1 MVGQGSWRWNRPRG
15 LRSRLLGALAAVALS
30 GTAHAAEVLISQN
43 ANRHFEEGARYL
55 TTQQADRYEKA
66 YAEFQAAY
74 LDSPHWK
81 VLGPLGIVAQALERD
96 GEAIDAYR
104 GYLEGG
110 GKQLKAKERD
120 QITSDLARLELGVA
134 TVTIQSTPEGAWIID
149 ERLPEV
155 GAPVINRYGPSQGS
169 LTLRIRAGHH
179 RIHAELG
186 GSASEIWDLDASAG
200 EHSSSTFELR
210 RAHVPSETPA
220 SVPPE
225 PFDDRLETG
234 EVTQVPRVLGY
245 VSLGLGAVGV
255 GSGIWFLTQASDW
268 ERTGNKLFDADCAP
282 TMTDPCTAD
291 DEATEKEGQSR
302 TLALVSFIGAGAF
315 VGAGVLLLL
324 YAPSSDASQQASWSP
339 WIGPGEVGVSGRF

>member
-1 MVGQGSWRWNRPRG
+1 MAGQGLRRWTIPRG
-15 LRSRLLGALAAVALS
+15 CRPRLLGALAVVALS
-30 GTAHAAEVLISQN
+30 ATAHAQGRVIQN
-43 ANRHFEEGARYL
+43 ASRHFAEGARYL

-66 YAEFQAAY
+66 YAEFQAAH

-81 VLGPLGIVAQALERD
+81 ILGPLGIVAQQLERD

-110 GKQLKAKERD
+110 GKELKTSERD

-149 ERLPEV
+149 ERLPEA
-155 GAPVINRYGPSQGS
+155 GAPVINRYGPSAGS
-169 LTLRIRAGHH
+169 LKLRIRAGHH
-179 RIHAELG
+179 RIHTELG
-186 GSASEIWDLDASAG
+186 GYVSEIWDLNAG
-200 EHSSSTFELR
+200 AGAQTARTFELR

-220 SVPPE
+220 TAPPE
-225 PFDDRLETG
+225 PFDDRLESG
-234 EVTQVPRVLGY
+234 EVSKVPRVLGY

-255 GSGIWFLTQASDW
+255 GSGIWFLTQMSDW
-268 ERTGNKLFDADCAP
+268 ERTGNRQFEGCVADEI
-282 TMTDPCTAD
+282 DPCAAD
-291 DEATEKEGQSR
+291 DEATEKEGQAR

-324 YAPSSDASQQASWSP
+324 YAPSSDTSQQASWSP

>member
-1 MVGQGSWRWNRPRG
+1 MSAMAGQGLRRWTIARGRRPP
-15 LRSRLLGALAAVALS
+15 LLGALAAFALS
-30 GTAHAAEVLISQN
+30 ATAHAEDHISEN

-66 YAEFQAAY
+66 YAEFQAAQ

-81 VLGPLGIVAQALERD
+81 IQGPLGIVAQVLERD

-110 GKQLKAKERD
+110 GKQLKAKDRD

-134 TVTIQSTPEGAWIID
+134 TATIQSTPAGAWIID
-149 ERLPEV
+149 ERLPEA
-155 GAPVINRYGPSQGS
+155 GAPVVNRYGPSQGS

-186 GSASEIWDLDASAG
+186 GNASEIWDLDASAG
-200 EHSSSTFELR
+200 AHTSRTFELQ

-220 SVPPE
+220 TATAE

-234 EVTQVPRVLGY
+234 EASKVPRILGY

-268 ERTGNKLFDADCAP
+268 ERTGNKQFAGCGDR
-282 TMTDPCTAD
+282 DPCTAD
-291 DEATEKEGQSR
+291 DEATEKEGQAR

-315 VGAGVLLLL
+315 VTAGVLLLL
-324 YAPSSDASQQASWSP
+324 YAPSSDASEQASWSP
-339 WIGPGEVGVSGRF
+339 WVGPGQLGVSGRF